1 MFSTSSQQPIEQ
13 TSAPISCKAIV
24 FSCRLAGAA
33 LFGFVY
39 VSHLSLYQ
47 EIHAD
52 HSDAEAPRTNE
63 TVDLFMFDPLSLEQ
77 NNKLYKLS
85 ASLDDLSPIFGNR
98 RASISIPDVKT
109 AETSAEL
116 FISHHIYLIRS
127 SLMVLTADYNTRSVF
142 RAPRG
147 GSLLAPHTHP
157 PYK

>member
-13 TSAPISCKAIV
+13 TSAPISCEARV

-63 TVDLFMFDPLSLEQ
+63 TVDLFMFDPLSLGQ
-77 NNKLYKLS
+77 NNKLSNEVLPWMIYPQ
-85 ASLDDLSPIFGNR
+85 SLG
-98 RASISIPDVKT
+98 T
-109 AETSAEL
+109 AE
-116 FISHHIYLIRS
+116 
-127 SLMVLTADYNTRSVF
+127 
-142 RAPRG
+142 
-147 GSLLAPHTHP
+147 HP
-157 PYK
+157 SQFQT